1 MDILIIQTAFIG
13 DVVLALP
20 VAQALHAQHPQARIH
35 LLVRGG
41 NEALLHNHPAIHRVW
56 VWEKRTSKYKNLF
69 KLIAHLRRTH
79 FDLVVNCQRFFTT
92 GVITACMRATHKTGF
107 ANATLA
113 LFYTEKHPHVVGT
126 QDDTTYP
133 HEVDRN
139 LGLVQNFVQ
148 ANKTSGRVLPK
159 LYPSAADHEKVRL
172 ITGGNK
178 NYVVLA
184 PASVW
189 FTKQWPA
196 DKWAALIAAIPK
208 NITKYLVG
216 APADAALCNALCNNN
231 GAGRTD
237 VVNLAG
243 KLSFLQTVALMQ
255 GARRTFANDS
265 APLHFATAAGCPT
278 TALFLNTVPQLGFGP
293 LAPGS
298 TVVEVP
304 NLPCRPCS
312 LHGLPACPQGH
323 FKCAHALSPEAV
335 AATLSY

>member
-1 MDILIIQTAFIG
+1 VKEILVIQTAFIG

-35 LLVRGG
+35 MLVRGG

-56 VWEKRTSKYKNLF
+56 VWDKRKDKYRNLLH
-69 KLIAHLRRTH
+69 LIGQLRRTR
-79 FDLVVNCQRFFTT
+79 FDLVVNCQRFFST
-92 GVITACMRATHKTGF
+92 GFVTACLRATHKTGF

-113 LFYTEKHPHVVGT
+113 AFYTEKHPHTVGT
-126 QDDTTYP
+126 IADADYP

-139 LGLVQNFVQ
+139 LGLIQNFV
-148 ANKTSGRVLPK
+148 SPGRVLPK
-159 LYPSAADHEKVRL
+159 LYPSPADAEKVRA
-172 ITGGNK
+172 IVGAVK
-178 NYVVLA
+178 KYIVLA

-196 DKWAALIAAIPK
+196 EKWAVLIALIPK
-208 NITKYLVG
+208 DYTKFLVG
-216 APADAALCNALCNNN
+216 APTDAALCEGLA
-231 GAGRTD
+231 ADRTD

-278 TALFLNTVPQLGFGP
+278 TALFLNTVPQFGFGP
-293 LAPGS
+293 QAPGS

-304 NLPCRPCS
+304 NLPCRPCN

-323 FKCAHALSPEAV
+323 FNCAQHIDPLV
-335 AATLSY
+335 VVATL